1 MDCIELPSH
10 SSMDLVDDHVPSLS
24 PSPSPLPSPTIMGNE
39 AFFVQRTPSFD
50 GACMQTAPFS
60 TWLMGGSQDGSA
72 HLDMM
77 EDVRATSGH
86 DQSHYHQ
93 HEKFHF
99 GESDFGGGAAF
110 GIAADDGH
118 LSDGYVSEPS
128 GSPTHCHDG
137 AYGTPRSGQDLG
149 VPVHEYN
156 EFCDFPADQL
166 EDDDSE
172 GSSQQD
178 QEQEAQ
184 EDQDEQEA
192 QEDQQAQDEQEAQEA
207 LGDASEPQTPAI
219 CKGMPGDLPPLPPK
233 PPKLPPRPQHT
244 KSGSVLTKSERE
256 LKKHVTK
263 VFKEENHGC
272 TPKEVLNMVAAN
284 PKRKAPSARRK
295 STRSGPKCDFY
306 FRLGAL
312 DAGKRAFKV
321 IKTELQKLR
330 RPHDGKVLADLYVE
344 ERRKLQNQRSQ
355 AKKREAAAE
364 EMYETQRC
372 NVQLKRAIYDAT
384 YALHALSRMLH

>member
-1 MDCIELPSH
+1 
-10 SSMDLVDDHVPSLS
+10 
-24 PSPSPLPSPTIMGNE
+24 
-39 AFFVQRTPSFD
+39 
-50 GACMQTAPFS
+50 
-60 TWLMGGSQDGSA
+60 
-72 HLDMM
+72 M

-207 LGDASEPQTPAI
+207 LGDASGASTTASTTASTGSLTPTSSTHIDRVTGMTEPQTPAI

-233 PPKLPPRPQHT
+233 PPKLPPRPQNT
-244 KSGSVLTKSERE
+244 KSGSALTKS
-256 LKKHVTK
+256 
-263 VFKEENHGC
+263 
-272 TPKEVLNMVAAN
+272 
-284 PKRKAPSARRK
+284 
-295 STRSGPKCDFY
+295 
-306 FRLGAL
+306 
-312 DAGKRAFKV
+312 KRAFKV

-355 AKKREAAAE
+355 AKKREAAAG
-364 EMYETQRC
+364 EMYETQCC